1 VVELPRVAMRVFRIG
16 KRGELLGLRG
26 TGRAWRNAGA
36 MEAALS
42 KHCEIMYSWSRLS
55 VVAAAVGLFGPG
67 PIRQCQAGDV
77 PPLPKPTAAVE
88 GCANEGCHA
97 AKLDHKFV
105 HGPVAQQK
113 CEACHQY
120 EEPREHRFKTIKQ
133 DQLCSTCHLMEH
145 RTVVHGPVANGQCT
159 GCHDP
164 HGSEYRM
171 MLVADP
177 TKGLCL
183 SCHTHE
189 EKPDEHVHGPV
200 AAGACILCHEPHSAW
215 KPNLLVKNT
224 NELCADC
231 HAEVEQSGMGLHVHE
246 AMQQGCTTCHNPH
259 QSPNQYML
267 RAPTDELCA
276 TCHDKLMDSI
286 NSAAVVHGAV
296 HQANGCTGCHSPH
309 SSMLPNLQKKPEPD
323 TCLSCH
329 DKPITTDSGR
339 VLTNMALL
347 LHDSPDHHGPIRA
360 GSCSSCHQPH
370 ESANANLL
378 VKPYPPEFYAPFDI
392 NRYALCFTCHLPEM
406 VTSKSG
412 IGVTRFRDGDANL
425 HNLHVDQEK
434 GRTCRACHEVHA
446 SKRPFHIRE
455 AVPFGTSGWML
466 EINFEALPDGGR
478 CAPGCHVER
487 SYARGELQNPPQ
499 TNPSKGGG
507 P

>member
-1 VVELPRVAMRVFRIG
+1 
-16 KRGELLGLRG
+16 
-26 TGRAWRNAGA
+26 

-42 KHCEIMYSWSRLS
+42 RHRENLYSWSRLS
-55 VVAAAVGLFGPG
+55 SVAAAIGLFGL
-67 PIRQCQAGDV
+67 IMTRTSLAGDV
-77 PPLPKPTAAVE
+77 PPLPKPTTAVDTCAA
-88 GCANEGCHA
+88 EGCHA
-97 AKLDHKFV
+97 AKRDHKFV

-120 EEPREHRFKTIKQ
+120 EEPRDHRFKTIKQ
-133 DQLCSTCHLMEH
+133 DELCSTCHLMEH

-183 SCHTHE
+183 SCHMHE

-200 AAGACILCHEPHSAW
+200 AAGACILCHEPHSSW
-215 KPNLLVKNT
+215 KPNLLVKDT

-259 QSPNQYML
+259 ASPNQFML

-276 TCHDKLMDSI
+276 TCHEKLMDSI
-286 NSAAVVHGAV
+286 SSAAVVHGAV

-329 DKPITTDSGR
+329 DKSIRTDSGR
-339 VLTNMALL
+339 TLTNMALL

-378 VKPYPPEFYAPFDI
+378 VKPYPPEFYAAFEI

-412 IGVTRFRDGDANL
+412 VGVTRFRDGGSNL

-455 AVPFGTSGWML
+455 AVPFGSSGWML

-487 SYARGELQNPPQ
+487 SYARGELQSPSEA
-499 TNPSKGGG
+499 NPSKGGG